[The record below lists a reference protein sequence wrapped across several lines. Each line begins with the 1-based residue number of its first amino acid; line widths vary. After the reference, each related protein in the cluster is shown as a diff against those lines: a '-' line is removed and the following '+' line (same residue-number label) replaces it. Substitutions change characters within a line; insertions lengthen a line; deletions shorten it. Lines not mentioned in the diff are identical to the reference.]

1 MTESTV
7 ESVRD
12 TTAAEVDAIA
22 AAAAA
27 AAGRWAAMALTERAR
42 LLRDIADRLDAH
54 AAELIPL
61 AMRETH
67 LSEQR
72 LVGELK
78 RTSFQLRLFAQVVL
92 DGDFLDV
99 RIDTADAEWPM
110 GAPRPDLRRMNIAL
124 GPVVN
129 FAASNFPF
137 AFSVA
142 GGDTA
147 AALAA
152 GCPVIVKA
160 SPGHPAVSRAVGQ
173 LIAQAL
179 AECGAP
185 SGTFGLVFGRDA
197 GVQVLT
203 HPAVAAAAFTGS
215 AAGGRALYD
224 LASRRP
230 VPIPFYGEL
239 GSINPVFVTDQAARS
254 RTVEIASGLLT
265 AVSASAG
272 QLCTKP
278 GLVAIPEESAV
289 FSELAELIR
298 SRPVPTGDML
308 NAEIAA
314 GFARSVEQVRAHPN
328 VELLAGGGPG
338 EALLLATTARTVLA
352 DRDALLHEMFG
363 PATLLVSYRNTD
375 ELLELARSVGG
386 QLTVSIFGDQIDDTV
401 RALTAAAVGAAGRVL
416 WNSWPTGLSVTFAQ
430 QHGGPYPA
438 TTAPTATSVGTAAI
452 SRFLRPVTYQSVPED
467 LLPLELRTDNPLS
480 VPRSVNGARAQ

>member
-1 MTESTV
+1 MSTI

-12 TTAAEVDAIA
+12 TTAEEVDGIA
-22 AAAAA
+22 AAAATA
-27 AAGRWAAMALTERAR
+27 AAPWAAMGLPDRSR
-42 LLRDIADRLDAH
+42 VLRGIADRLDAQ

-67 LSEQR
+67 LPEPR
-72 LVGELK
+72 LAGELK
-78 RTSFQLRLFAQVVL
+78 RTSFQLRLFAQTVL

-99 RIDTADAEWPM
+99 RIDTADADWPM

-147 AALAA
+147 SALAA

-160 SPGHPAVSRAVGQ
+160 SPGHPALSRAVGR
-173 LIAQAL
+173 LIDAAL

-215 AAGGRALYD
+215 TAGGRALYD
-224 LASRRP
+224 LAARRP

-239 GSINPVFVTDQAARS
+239 GSINPVFVTRDAART
-254 RTVEIASGLLT
+254 RAAEIASGLLT

-278 GLVAIPEESAV
+278 GLVAIPEEATV
-289 FSELAELIR
+289 FSELAQLIR
-298 SRPVPTGDML
+298 DRPVPTGDLL

-314 GFARSVEQVRAHPN
+314 GFAHAVEQVRAHSN

-338 EALLLATTARTVLA
+338 EALLLATTARTVLS
-352 DRDALLHEMFG
+352 DPEALLHEMFG
-363 PATLLVSYRNTD
+363 PATLLVSYRNTG
-375 ELLELARSVGG
+375 ELLALARSVGG
-386 QLTVSIFGDQIDDTV
+386 QLTVSLFGDQADDTA
-401 RALTAAAVGAAGRVL
+401 RALIAAAVDKAGRVL
-416 WNSWPTGLSVTFAQ
+416 WNSWPTGLSVTYAQ

-452 SRFLRPVTYQSVPED
+452 ARFLRPVTYQSVPED

-480 VPRSVNGARAQ
+480 VPRSVNGARAR

>member
-1 MTESTV
+1 MTDSTV

-12 TTAAEVDAIA
+12 TTAEEVDAIA

-27 AAGRWAAMALTERAR
+27 AAAPWAAMDLTDRAQV
-42 LLRDIADRLDAH
+42 LRGLADRLDAH
-54 AAELIPL
+54 ATALIPL
-61 AMRETH
+61 AIRETH
-67 LSEQR
+67 LSEPR
-72 LVGELK
+72 LVGELR

-160 SPGHPAVSRAVGQ
+160 SPGHPELSSAVGQ
-173 LIAQAL
+173 LVNEAL
-179 AECGAP
+179 AESDAP
-185 SGTFGLVFGRDA
+185 SGTFGLIFGRDA
-197 GVQVLT
+197 GVRALT

-215 AAGGRALYD
+215 TAGGRALYD

-239 GSINPVFVTDQAARS
+239 GSINPVFVTAEAART
-254 RTVEIASGLLT
+254 RAAEIASGLLT

-278 GLVAIPEESAV
+278 GLVAIPEEAAV
-289 FSELAELIR
+289 FNELVGLIR
-298 SRPVPTGDML
+298 NRPVPTGDML
-308 NAEIAA
+308 NADIAA
-314 GFARSVEQVRAHPN
+314 GFSRAVEQVRAHPN
-328 VELLAGGGPG
+328 VALLAGGGPG
-338 EALLLATTARTVLA
+338 EALLLATTARTVLS
-352 DRDALLHEMFG
+352 DPDALLHEMFG
-363 PATLLVSYRNTD
+363 PATLLVSYRDTG

-386 QLTVSIFGDQIDDTV
+386 QLTVSLFGDQVDDTA

-452 SRFLRPVTYQSVPED
+452 SRFLRPVTYQSVPEE
-467 LLPLELRTDNPLS
+467 LLPLELRSDNPLS
-480 VPRSVNGARAQ
+480 VPRSVNGARAR

>member
-1 MTESTV
+1 MSTI

-12 TTAAEVDAIA
+12 TTAEEVDTVA
-22 AAAAA
+22 AAAATA
-27 AAGRWAAMALTERAR
+27 AAPWAAMDLTDRAR
-42 LLRDIADRLDAH
+42 VLSGLADRLDAQ

-67 LSEQR
+67 LSEPR
-72 LVGELK
+72 LTGELK
-78 RTSFQLRLFAQVVL
+78 RTSFQLRLFAQTVL

-99 RIDTADAEWPM
+99 RIDTADADWPM
-110 GAPRPDLRRMNIAL
+110 GAPRPDLRRMNVAL

-147 AALAA
+147 SALAA

-160 SPGHPAVSRAVGQ
+160 SPGHPALSRAVGR
-173 LIAQAL
+173 LIDQVL
-179 AECGAP
+179 AESGAP
-185 SGTFGLVFGRDA
+185 SGTFGLVFGREA
-197 GVQVLT
+197 GVRALT

-215 AAGGRALYD
+215 TAGGRALYD
-224 LASRRP
+224 LAARRP

-239 GSINPVFVTDQAARS
+239 GSVNPVFVTGAAARS
-254 RTVEIASGLLT
+254 RAAEIASGLLT

-278 GLVAIPEESAV
+278 GLVAIPEEATV

-298 SRPVPTGDML
+298 NRPVPTGDML

-314 GFARSVEQVRAHPN
+314 GFARAVEQVRAHAN

-338 EALLLATTARTVLA
+338 EALLLATTARTVLS
-352 DRDALLHEMFG
+352 DPGALLHEMFG
-363 PATLLVSYRNTD
+363 PATLLVSYRDTG

-386 QLTVSIFGDQIDDTV
+386 QLTVSIFGDRVDDTA

-416 WNSWPTGLSVTFAQ
+416 WNSWPTGLSVTYAQ

-480 VPRSVNGARAQ
+480 VPRSMNGARPR